1 MPATNLASTRGWW
14 RGGLRCRPSNMPRAQ
29 RERWRMNGVTRSGT
43 AVKLSAQGSYCTSPR
58 ESISVH
64 VSTMSSPI
72 ASGQPPT
79 ARRSSV
85 Q

>member
-1 MPATNLASTRGWW
+1 MKCASF
-14 RGGLRCRPSNMPRAQ
+14 
-29 RERWRMNGVTRSGT
+29 SGA
-43 AVKLSAQGSYCTSPR
+43 AVKPSAQGSYWTIPR
-58 ESISVH
+58 ESISVQ

>member
-1 MPATNLASTRGWW
+1 
-14 RGGLRCRPSNMPRAQ
+14 MPRAQ
-29 RERWRMNGVTRSGT
+29 RERLRLKCVTSSGT
-43 AVKLSAQGSYCTSPR
+43 AVKLSAQGSYCTIPR
-58 ESISVH
+58 ESISVQ